1 MAMAKLEINL
11 FGSCIVRRDGP
22 DGYEIKGTK
31 HKALFAILATA
42 PFGRRTRS
50 FLQDALWGASTFDSG
65 RQSLRRAISDI
76 KAVLGADFDRL
87 LTTTHSEI
95 TLNLQHV
102 RFVGRPGGATFL
114 EGLDIREL
122 EGLDIREEG
131 FNDWLR
137 GIRQNPS
144 QLFGLFSVT
153 HQPPPP
159 SILPTVAVIPFRM
172 INCDPTQSS
181 LGDFVAEEICR
192 SLSRSSLM
200 AVISHL
206 STRQLASNQ
215 VDIQTVHNELG
226 TNYCLA
232 GSFRVHGNEAVLDAD
247 FIDTSTGR
255 IMWTKT
261 FRAELEDFLSS
272 GSVAINEL
280 THMVGRMIA
289 SDTVRHV
296 RGRDLDTLEDHRL
309 LLAGVGMMHE
319 LRLSSFAQSRQLI
332 EETVRRAPHSAEPLA
347 WLGDWY
353 VMSIWNGW
361 STDPRSDAHNAAEC
375 TQRALDMEPDN
386 SLCLAV
392 DGVVHSALNNA
403 QATAEKQFEKA
414 LDINPND
421 AMSWLFSG
429 VMHAFRDNG
438 QVAVDRVEKAH
449 RLSPMDP
456 LGYLYNSLASF
467 AHVSN
472 EDYEQ
477 ALILADKSLELNDRH
492 VSTLRTK
499 LCAHYHLDQTAQ
511 MHETAAQ
518 LHRHL
523 PQFSLDDYSRSH
535 PGADYDVGRRMVTA
549 LRAAGFT

>member
-1 MAMAKLEINL
+1 MAKLEINL
-11 FGSCIVRRDGP
+11 FGSCFVRRKGA
-22 DGYEIKGTK
+22 DGYELTGTK

-65 RQSLRRAISDI
+65 RQSLRRAIADI
-76 KAVLGADFDRL
+76 KAVMGADFERL

-95 TLNLQHV
+95 TLNLQYV

-114 EGLDIREL
+114 EGLDIRE
-122 EGLDIREEG
+122 EG

-137 GIRQNPS
+137 SIRQNPS
-144 QLFGLFSVT
+144 QLFGLYSVT

-172 INCDPTQSS
+172 VNCDPSEAP
-181 LGDFVAEEICR
+181 LGDYVAEEICR
-192 SLSRSSLM
+192 SLSRSNLM

-206 STRQLASNQ
+206 STRRLADNR
-215 VDIQTVHNELG
+215 VDIQTIHNDLG
-226 TNYCLA
+226 TNYCLS
-232 GSFRVHGNEAVLDAD
+232 GSFRINGQDAVLDAD

-261 FRAELEDFLSS
+261 FRAPVQDFLSS
-272 GSVAINEL
+272 ESVAINEL
-280 THMVGRMIA
+280 THMVGRKIA

-296 RGRDLDTLEDHRL
+296 RGRNLDDLEDHRL
-309 LLAGVGMMHE
+309 LLAGVGMMHQ

-361 STDPRSDAHNAAEC
+361 STDPKADAHNAADC

-392 DGVVHSALNNA
+392 DGVVHSALNNS
-403 QATAEKQFEKA
+403 QAAAEKQFEKA
-414 LDINPND
+414 LEINPND

-472 EDYEQ
+472 EDYARAVE
-477 ALILADKSLELNDRH
+477 LADKSLELNDRH

-499 LCAHYHLDQTAQ
+499 LCAHYHLDETEQ
-511 MHETAAQ
+511 MRATAAQ
-518 LHRHL
+518 LQRQL
-523 PQFSLDDYSRSH
+523 PGFSLDEYSRSH
-535 PGADYDVGRRMVTA
+535 PGADYDVGRRMVEA
-549 LRAAGFT
+549 LRAAGFS